1 MHTFQPY
8 PIDMLD
14 INPFTKLSKEWA
26 LVTAGDKEKSNTMTV
41 SWGGTGVLWGKNV
54 VFIFIRESRYT
65 KDFIDN
71 GEFFSLSFL
80 SEKYRDALKYCGAHS
95 GRGEDKWSKAG
106 LTPATRHGIPYPD
119 EANLVFLCRKMAAV
133 PIEEAS
139 FTDKAIMRQWYGD
152 HDMHTMYVGE
162 IIEVA
167 ARQMYTFASA
177 LRDEKNHNILWFFSS
192 LLTVDKALREI
203 MSLGAFF
210 SSL

>member
-106 LTPATRHGIPYPD
+106 LTLLHAMAYHIRMRQILYSSAVRWLLCLLKRLHLQTKPLCINGTAITICTLCMLVKLLRLRL
-119 EANLVFLCRKMAAV
+119 ANLL
-133 PIEEAS
+133 
-139 FTDKAIMRQWYGD
+139 QYYG
-152 HDMHTMYVGE
+152 TRRTLICIY
-162 IIEVA
+162 
-167 ARQMYTFASA
+167 A
-177 LRDEKNHNILWFFSS
+177 LKTTW
-192 LLTVDKALREI
+192 LR
-203 MSLGAFF
+203 
-210 SSL
+210 

>member
-41 SWGGTGVLWGKNV
+41 SWGGTG
-54 VFIFIRESRYT
+54 
-65 KDFIDN
+65 DN

-167 ARQMYTFASA
+167 AR
-177 LRDEKNHNILWFFSS
+177 
-192 LLTVDKALREI
+192 
-203 MSLGAFF
+203 
-210 SSL
+210 

>member
-139 FTDKAIMRQWYGD
+139 LQTKPLCINGTAITICTLCMLVKLLRLRLANF
-152 HDMHTMYVGE
+152 MT
-162 IIEVA
+162 I
-167 ARQMYTFASA
+167 
-177 LRDEKNHNILWFFSS
+177 LRDEKNPNMYLC
-192 LLTVDKALREI
+192 A
-203 MSLGAFF
+203 
-210 SSL
+210 

>member
-8 PIDMLD
+8 PVDMLD

-80 SEKYRDALKYCGAHS
+80 SEKYRDALKYCGAHLDVAKTNGQRPVLLLS
-95 GRGEDKWSKAG
+95 HAMASHI
-106 LTPATRHGIPYPD
+106 LTKQISY
-119 EANLVFLCRKMAAV
+119 
-133 PIEEAS
+133 S
-139 FTDKAIMRQWYGD
+139 S
-152 HDMHTMYVGE
+152 
-162 IIEVA
+162 A
-167 ARQMYTFASA
+167 ARWLLCLLKRLHLQTKPLCINGTAITICTLCMLVKL
-177 LRDEKNHNILWFFSS
+177 LRLRLANFMTILRNEVCICMC
-192 LLTVDKALREI
+192 LCAQYYVAKIL
-203 MSLGAFF
+203 
-210 SSL
+210 

>member
-95 GRGEDKWSKAG
+95 GRGEDKWSKAA

-139 FTDKAIMRQWYGD
+139 FTDKAIMRHGTAITICTLC
-152 HDMHTMYVGE
+152 MLVKL
-162 IIEVA
+162 
-167 ARQMYTFASA
+167 
-177 LRDEKNHNILWFFSS
+177 LRLRLANFMTILWDEKNPNIYLC
-192 LLTVDKALREI
+192 A
-203 MSLGAFF
+203 
-210 SSL
+210 

>member
-106 LTPATRHGIPYPD
+106 LSPATRHGIPYPD

>member
-119 EANLVFLCRKMAAV
+119 DFRKRV
-133 PIEEAS
+133 Q
-139 FTDKAIMRQWYGD
+139 R
-152 HDMHTMYVGE
+152 V
-162 IIEVA
+162 
-167 ARQMYTFASA
+167 FASVEG
-177 LRDEKNHNILWFFSS
+177 RRKRSQDSFGKR
-192 LLTVDKALREI
+192 KANE
-203 MSLGAFF
+203 S
-210 SSL
+210 

>member
-41 SWGGTGVLWGKNV
+41 SWGRTGVLWGKNV

-167 ARQMYTFASA
+167 AR
-177 LRDEKNHNILWFFSS
+177 
-192 LLTVDKALREI
+192 
-203 MSLGAFF
+203 
-210 SSL
+210 